1 MGNNTSAAA
10 YYDPAHVRIYT
21 NILKLETPYT
31 RVKMIETVLS
41 NTECLHSAISSGL
54 YGHLVGYVNAVNT
67 RSALPLLPGERA
79 THMPVATSTPVAMPM
94 PTLTHAPT
102 HAPTPIDRPQPS
114 GQITTFTGGA
124 ADPWKQ
130 VAKKPQE
137 KAISFFN
144 SCLEVLGL
152 KENELLTDDKLKAA
166 YKRAAVKAH
175 PDKGGSEEEFK
186 TITKAYAYLNE
197 ILKRVQGV
205 TGPVQAGQT
214 QAPQKIATE
223 RAVEEEKWKHVEPVH
238 LNPKNL
244 NINAFNQLYE
254 QTRLPDPDDDGYG
267 DWLKNEKDAASQTS
281 TSNTFSGKFNRDV
294 FNSVFETDQRQKA
307 SMQVSVVHP
316 KSMALTLAPTAG
328 VEIGREKVDDY
339 TAPANADL
347 QYTDLKKAYTTE
359 ATFTNKVAGIH
370 VEHRDMKSYQAKRDA
385 APVLTE
391 EERAQIQEEEDR
403 FNAIENQRT
412 MRINQQRNH
421 EEMFFERMKM
431 LAITNQ

>member
-31 RVKMIETVLS
+31 RVKMIEAVLS

-67 RSALPLLPGERA
+67 RSAPPLLPGERA
-79 THMPVATSTPVAMPM
+79 THMPVATPTP
-94 PTLTHAPT
+94 TPT

-114 GQITTFTGGA
+114 SQITTFTGGA

-205 TGPVQAGQT
+205 TGPVQAGQAQAP

-223 RAVEEEKWKHVEPVH
+223 RAVEEERWKHVEPVH

-267 DWLKNEKDAASQTS
+267 DWLKNEEAAASATAS
-281 TSNTFSGKFNRDV
+281 HTFSGKFNRDV
-294 FNSVFETDQRQKA
+294 FNSVFDADQRQKA

-316 KSMALTLAPTAG
+316 KSMALTIAPTAG

-359 ATFTNKVAGIH
+359 ATFTNKLAGIH
-370 VEHRDMKSYQAKRDA
+370 VENRDIKSYQAKRDA

-391 EERAQIQEEEDR
+391 EEKAQIQEEEDR
-403 FNAIENQRT
+403 FNAIEKQRG
-412 MRINQQRNH
+412 MRLNQQRNQ